1 MDTVVSRR
9 PCFIEEDDGLASL
22 ADMEAGFSGNHHQ
35 NNYTFFSRPLS
46 YARKSSFLNISSSSS
61 TACFSPRSGPRFY
74 DARYE
79 EHQPYFLEAC
89 SLCKKLL
96 GNRDIYMYRSAIVLR
111 GDTPFCSE
119 ECRQEQ
125 IDMDEAKEKNR
136 NLSSSMK
143 ALRKKEQRKSATKNQ
158 EYSFRTGTVAAA

>member
-1 MDTVVSRR
+1 MDSVVSRR
-9 PCFIEEDDGLASL
+9 SCFIEEDDGLASL
-22 ADMEAGFSGNHHQ
+22 ADMEAGFSGNQHH

-46 YARKSSFLNISSSSS
+46 YARKSSFLNLPSSS
-61 TACFSPRSGPRFY
+61 TSACFSPRSGPRFY

-89 SLCKKLL
+89 FLCKKLL
-96 GNRDIYMYRSAIVLR
+96 GNRDIYMYR

-125 IDMDEAKEKNR
+125 LDMDEAKEKSR
-136 NLSSSMK
+136 NLSSSKK
-143 ALRKKEQRKSATKNQ
+143 ALRKKEQRKSPTKNQ
-158 EYSFRTGTVAAA
+158 EYSCCASTVAAA

>member
-22 ADMEAGFSGNHHQ
+22 ADMEAGFSGNHHL

-46 YARKSSFLNISSSSS
+46 YARKSSFLNLSSSSS

-96 GNRDIYMYRSAIVLR
+96 GNRDIYMYRSVIVLR
-111 GDTPFCSE
+111 
-119 ECRQEQ
+119 
-125 IDMDEAKEKNR
+125 
-136 NLSSSMK
+136 
-143 ALRKKEQRKSATKNQ
+143 
-158 EYSFRTGTVAAA
+158 SFRWTSYFNFGRKELPFSFISFELCLAPRSQTYC